1 MSRWSYWLLNFLQF
15 QCIILGFTIVTIDF
29 KRRQLKHYKSTK
41 YYVIIMNFIS
51 LFLIINSI
59 YWNFFVKYKTNEN
72 IVIILSQQSVICV
85 RIILTVMVIIM
96 RSKRDI
102 IMRKFLQNIFYLQNT
117 YFDHLRDNVKIN
129 NDLEKVWL
137 TQIGILVPHIINLFL
152 YLWNLLPLSDLSMH
166 IEIYY
171 ICSQINMTHFILL
184 QHSAILCYIH
194 KCLLLL
200 NYQLDQQEEISNLA
214 YIYDRLCSMLRKLN
228 LVYSP
233 ILICIQIHF
242 LLALSIVV
250 LSIGESLLFPHK
262 YPSTILIYLNL
273 IFYILLCI
281 HMFAY
286 LIICDRMQQISGSM
300 QTILLLYNEKTCN
313 EEVNIFINLQMN

>member
-1 MSRWSYWLLNFLQF
+1 MSRWSHWFLNFLQF

-59 YWNFFVKYKTNEN
+59 YCNFFVKYKKNQN

-152 YLWNLLPLSDLSMH
+152 YLWNLLPLSDLSTH

-171 ICSQINMTHFILL
+171 ICSQINMIHFILL

-250 LSIGESLLFPHK
+250 LNIGESLLFPYK

-286 LIICDRMQQISGSM
+286 LIICDATNFR
-300 QTILLLYNEKTCN
+300 
-313 EEVNIFINLQMN
+313 INANNFTAI